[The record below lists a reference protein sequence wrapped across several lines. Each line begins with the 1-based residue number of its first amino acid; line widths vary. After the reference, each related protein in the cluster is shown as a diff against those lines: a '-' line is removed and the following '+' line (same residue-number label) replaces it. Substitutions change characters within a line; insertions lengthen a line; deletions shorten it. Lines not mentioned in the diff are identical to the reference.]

1 MTFAADDILLW
12 VGAIMWPFVRISAM
26 LLVAP
31 VFGGRNVNARVRL
44 GLGLLLALIVAPD
57 LKPVPE
63 IDPLSLDGLVVAVHQ
78 VIIGAAMGF
87 VVQLVFAALVLAGE
101 SIAMSMGLGFASALD
116 PVSGIQVP
124 LISQFYTVL
133 ATLIFLALNGHLVL
147 IDLLLRSFQTLPI
160 ASGGISTDDLWAV
173 VRFASAMYSS
183 ALLIAIPAV
192 ASLLLINIS
201 MGVVT
206 RAAPQLN
213 IFAVG
218 FPVTLFAGFI
228 IILLTL
234 PQLSVRIGESL
245 MLAVRLVRQLVGA

>member
-31 VFGGRNVNARVRL
+31 IFGGRNVSARVRL
-44 GLGLLLALIVAPD
+44 GLALLLALIVAPD
-57 LKPVPE
+57 LEPVPE
-63 IDPLSLDGLVVAVHQ
+63 IDPLSLDGLVVAIHQ
-78 VIIGAAMGF
+78 VIVGIAMGF
-87 VVQLVFAALVLAGE
+87 VVQIVFAALVLAGE
-101 SIAMSMGLGFASALD
+101 SIALSMGLGFASAMD

-124 LISQFYTVL
+124 MVSQFYTIL
-133 ATLIFLALNGHLVL
+133 ATLIFLALNGHLIL
-147 IDLLLRSFQTLPI
+147 LELLLRSFQTLPI
-160 ASGGISTDDLWAV
+160 AASGISTDDLWAV
-173 VRFASAMYSS
+173 VRFVSGMYSS
-183 ALLIAIPAV
+183 ALLVALPAV

-218 FPVTLFAGFI
+218 FPVTLLAGLI
-228 IILLTL
+228 IIVLTL
-234 PQLSVRIGESL
+234 PQLSVRVGEL
-245 MLAVRLVRQLVGA
+245 LWLAVRLVRQLVGA